1 MREHF
6 RAAGSE
12 DIHTGQKAAAH
23 ALTSLGITGEDL
35 IKSPPHST
43 PLPMMSINAEWQP
56 DALYLCADDSCLRVG
71 RVELVCDVREL
82 ESQVLS
88 THS

>member
-1 MREHF
+1 MRERF

-12 DIHTGQKAAAH
+12 DIHTGQKAAAR

-35 IKSPPHST
+35 IKSPPHAT
-43 PLPMMSINAEWQP
+43 PLRVRSISGEWLP
-56 DALYLCADDSCLRVG
+56 DARYLGADESGLRG
-71 RVELVCDVREL
+71 GKVELVCDVREL

-88 THS
+88 AHS